1 MYGFFSEDYVRL
13 KYHSLLI
20 THSYGGVICLCY
32 CNGGDQRRTVPCS
45 TENGRR
51 PLTSFL
57 ILEVK
62 VKSQSKESKTVC
74 KKYDFMK
81 SCNQVFHFGLNR
93 SFGRS

>member
-1 MYGFFSEDYVRL
+1 MSGFSPADDVRL
-13 KYHSLLI
+13 KYRSVLI
-20 THSYGGVICLCY
+20 IRLYGGLFSSGAGMAEISGELFLVV
-32 CNGGDQRRTVPCS
+32 Q
-45 TENGRR
+45 NGRR

-62 VKSQSKESKTVC
+62 VKSQSKESKTVR

>member
-1 MYGFFSEDYVRL
+1 MSGFSPAHDVRL
-13 KYHSLLI
+13 KYNSVLI
-20 THSYGGVICLCY
+20 THLYGGVICLWCR
-32 CNGGDQRRTVPCS
+32 NGGDQRRTVPCS

-62 VKSQSKESKTVC
+62 VKSQSKELKTVC
-74 KKYDFMK
+74 KKYDFIK

-93 SFGRS
+93 NFDRS